1 MKSFDS
7 VTDIITN
14 EFITSPVGTMT
25 GIFSLIGGIYAAF
38 LLLRKFLTAPIK
50 GKSEFLSQAGIP
62 AWPLRL
68 FYVSLPLK
76 TIPKNT
82 RTDLFF
88 GLLLILVGAGSAFY
102 LSIMH
107 MKTLLTPQ
115 NGTLLVY
122 KPNNEFFYLTHDS
135 AKSAALFP
143 GHTLAVTTEQ
153 CGKMPVNKLARRSRL
168 SADLTGFIC
177 DMFSKKEYT
186 QYISQEIAS
195 FDKSKTV
202 LYIALSTFETGLF
215 WLAISAILTLYYRK
229 IVSTHI
235 IEQHKKAES
244 YLT

>member
-7 VTDIITN
+7 VADIITN
-14 EFITSPVGTMT
+14 EFITSPVGTLT

-38 LLLRKFLTAPIK
+38 LLIRKFLTAPIK

-88 GLLLILVGAGSAFY
+88 GFLLIIFGAGSASY
-102 LSIMH
+102 LSAMH
-107 MKTLLTPQ
+107 IKTLLTPQ
-115 NGTLLVY
+115 DWTLLVY
-122 KPNNEFFYLTHDS
+122 KPTNEFFYLTHDS
-135 AKSAALFP
+135 AKSASLFSR
-143 GHTLAVTTEQ
+143 HSLVVTTEQ
-153 CGKMPVNKLARRSRL
+153 CDKTPAGTLAQKSRL
-168 SADLTGFIC
+168 SGDLAGFIC
-177 DMFSKKEYT
+177 DMFRRKEHT
-186 QYISQEIAS
+186 RYISQEIAN
-195 FDKSKTV
+195 FEKSKTV
-202 LYIALSTFETGLF
+202 LYGALSTFETGLF

-229 IVSTHI
+229 IVRQHI

-244 YLT
+244 YLM